1 MAKTLCVIGDVAISD
16 RHWAMQGW
24 PAMSRGRVFKD
35 YQYSDGTYGTRQIA
49 RKAPTMTIVLIHAP
63 GYRFDTGQP
72 EDPAPVAGVN
82 WLSEIKPVV
91 ELDLLEE
98 PQPVSIGDVDF
109 GDYWVERVDVKPS
122 TQHLKGGNRGGL
134 VSSVYEVI
142 IGLKAS
148 VDELT
153 VNG

>member
-24 PAMSRGRVFKD
+24 PAMNRGKTLKD
-35 YQYSDGTYGTRQIA
+35 YQYEDGGYGTRLVA
-49 RKAPTMTIVLIHAP
+49 RKSPTMTIMLIHAP
-63 GYRFDTGQP
+63 GYRFDTGGP
-72 EDPAPVAGVN
+72 EDVAPTAGQN
-82 WLSEIKPVV
+82 WLTAIQPVM

-98 PQPVSIGDVDF
+98 PQPVSIGDIDF
-109 GDYWVERVDVKPS
+109 GEYWVERVDVKPS
-122 TQHLKGGNRGGL
+122 TQHLKGGSRGGL

-142 IGLKAS
+142 IGLKGSA
-148 VDELT
+148 DELT

>member
-24 PAMSRGRVFKD
+24 PAMNRGKKLME
-35 YQYSDGTYGTRQIA
+35 YEYEDGGYGTRLVA
-49 RKAPTMTIVLIHAP
+49 RKSPTMTIMLIHAP
-63 GYRFDTGQP
+63 GHRFDTGRP
-72 EDPAPVAGVN
+72 EDVAPTAGQN
-82 WLSEIKPVV
+82 WLSEIQPVV

-109 GDYWVERVDVKPS
+109 GVYWVERVDVKPS
-122 TQHLKGGNRGGL
+122 TQHLKGGSRGGL

-142 IGLKAS
+142 IGLKGSA
-148 VDELT
+148 DELT